1 MWRLIIKSKE
11 VSIEIFV
18 RARVSMDAW
27 LTNPVP
33 NEVPSREKP
42 GLIGKGLLCL
52 SDIDW
57 NQIVTRVDD
66 VISSFKTS

>member
-1 MWRLIIKSKE
+1 
-11 VSIEIFV
+11 
-18 RARVSMDAW
+18 MDAW

-57 NQIVTRVDD
+57 NQIVTRVND